1 MATKYVYFFGKG
13 KAEGKASMKELLGG
27 KGANL
32 AEMSS
37 IGVPVPAGFT
47 ISTTVCEYYYSHGKK
62 KPSTLDKEIDKNK
75 DLKITIVPNGR
86 LVKYKIKER
95 IPCPGP

>member
-1 MATKYVYFFGKG
+1 MAKKYVYFFGKG
-13 KAEGKASMKELLGG
+13 KAEGSAKMKAMLGG

-47 ISTTVCEYYYSHGKK
+47 ISTEVCDYYYKHGKK
-62 KPSTLDKEIDKNK
+62 YPDREDIIS
-75 DLKITIVPNGR
+75 DLCASQFN
-86 LVKYKIKER
+86 
-95 IPCPGP
+95 